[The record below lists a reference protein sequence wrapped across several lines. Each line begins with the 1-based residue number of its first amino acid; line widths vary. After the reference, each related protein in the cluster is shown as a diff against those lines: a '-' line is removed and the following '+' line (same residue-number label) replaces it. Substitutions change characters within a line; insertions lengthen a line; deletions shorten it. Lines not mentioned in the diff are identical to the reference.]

1 MEQNYSNLDPTKGR
15 SLTYKH
21 ISHSTDDILSY
32 INDRRKGIVK
42 SLKTRWDKFNKV
54 CMGGIEPNVLITF
67 AGISGAGKSSLV
79 NSLETDLIDLNPDED
94 IVVLSLNFEMLSS
107 KQVGRKLSYKLTKTT
122 AELYSASPDGDVI
135 TDKDYDRIVKESEQI
150 RKYPIYY
157 VDCPGTV
164 EEIRETIM
172 QFSELPQV
180 KGKWLIIILDHTLLT
195 KGRSGES
202 ERQILT
208 DLQRLF
214 MEIKKY
220 GKNTIIQLSQMNRE
234 IESVERIN
242 NPNLHYP
249 TRRDIFGSEAIYQS
263 SDYVFVIHRPEIIG
277 VRSYGVNNL
286 PVKDKIYLHLLKS
299 REGEPKILSFINNL
313 KFNRIDEY
321 NPINIT

>member
-1 MEQNYSNLDPTKGR
+1 
-15 SLTYKH
+15 
-21 ISHSTDDILSY
+21 
-32 INDRRKGIVK
+32 
-42 SLKTRWDKFNKV
+42 
-54 CMGGIEPNVLITF
+54 MGGIEPNVLITF

-79 NSLETDLIDLNPDED
+79 NSLETDIIDLNPDED

-122 AELYSASPDGDVI
+122 AELYSADPNGGTI
-135 TDKDYDRIVKESEQI
+135 TDKDYNKIVKESEQI

-172 QFSELPQV
+172 QFSELPHV
-180 KGKWLIIILDHTLLT
+180 KDKWLVIILDHALLT

-249 TRRDIFGSEAIYQS
+249 TRRDIFGSESLYQS
-263 SDYVFVIHRPEIIG
+263 SDYVIVIHRPEIIG
-277 VRSYGVNNL
+277 IKSYGVSNL
-286 PVKDKIYLHLLKS
+286 PVKDKIYLHVLKN